1 MILLEWGFGQDDIQ
15 SSLLASAWE
24 LIAVAIEF
32 RSYVPDLSA
41 KGNLVLLFYFSE
53 LFYAT
58 WLCAEGSEMYSS
70 YQHTSSFC
78 LQEVLSIKAL
88 KSS

>member
-1 MILLEWGFGQDDIQ
+1 MDKMIARGPFQP
-15 SSLLASAWE
+15 ASAWKV
-24 LIAVAIEF
+24 IAVAIEF

-41 KGNLVLLFYFSE
+41 KGNLVLLFF
-53 LFYAT
+53 FFFNAT
-58 WLCAEGSEMYSS
+58 WLCAEGSEMYSF
-70 YQHTSSFC
+70 YQHTSSFF